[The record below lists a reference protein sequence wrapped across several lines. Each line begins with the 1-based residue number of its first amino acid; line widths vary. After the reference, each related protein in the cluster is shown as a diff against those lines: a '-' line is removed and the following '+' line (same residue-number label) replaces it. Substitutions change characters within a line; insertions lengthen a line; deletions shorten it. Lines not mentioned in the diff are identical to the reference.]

1 MIALR
6 FEMALWMTSTRL
18 VWLTVMELGYILRKM
33 QSLMITLL
41 VFCMTK
47 LEGGRCEKVED
58 SIRNNLTLLRLI
70 WR

>member
-1 MIALR
+1 MALR
-6 FEMALWMTSTRL
+6 LSSLCMTSTRL

-41 VFCMTK
+41 VFCTTR
-47 LEGGRCEKVED
+47 LEGGRWEKVED
-58 SIRNNLTLLRLI
+58 SIRNNLTLLRPI

>member
-1 MIALR
+1 MIAL
-6 FEMALWMTSTRL
+6 MLSSLWTTSTRL

-41 VFCMTK
+41 VFCMTR
-47 LEGGRCEKVED
+47 LEGGRWEKVED
-58 SIRNNLTLLRLI
+58 SIRNNLTLLRPI